1 MSNNPINEKNKIMQD
16 VKNESRAYL
25 LNETSKSYGA
35 VVLLGS
41 NVAEKASPILAI
53 SGIGIPL
60 AAGLFLLGRIIDY
73 GIQNSILFKMVED
86 CKIILQNA
94 LYSHM
99 LIMKK
104 IELYFKYSDEKMQ
117 KKLSKFTINKLI
129 VNKIVSKLTLFN
141 TLLETIIPKENEG
154 RFSRLTKR
162 IHRFT
167 HGKYYINEITRELGL
182 LNSFFITYHN
192 QAQELDKYHNKVLKK
207 KSKKIQKKI
216 EKTDEYINYLGNK
229 NFEESIK
236 DIKDKFNSN
245 ETANAIL
252 KKYQD
257 DISKAGNKLKN
268 ETPITEGGSKT
279 RKNIRKNTHKN
290 RTRKS
295 KK

>member
-1 MSNNPINEKNKIMQD
+1 MSNNPIDEKNKIMQD

-117 KKLSKFTINKLI
+117 KKL
-129 VNKIVSKLTLFN
+129 
-141 TLLETIIPKENEG
+141 
-154 RFSRLTKR
+154 
-162 IHRFT
+162 
-167 HGKYYINEITRELGL
+167 
-182 LNSFFITYHN
+182 
-192 QAQELDKYHNKVLKK
+192 
-207 KSKKIQKKI
+207 
-216 EKTDEYINYLGNK
+216 
-229 NFEESIK
+229 
-236 DIKDKFNSN
+236 
-245 ETANAIL
+245 
-252 KKYQD
+252 
-257 DISKAGNKLKN
+257 
-268 ETPITEGGSKT
+268 
-279 RKNIRKNTHKN
+279 
-290 RTRKS
+290 
-295 KK
+295 

>member
-1 MSNNPINEKNKIMQD
+1 MSTNPIDEKNKIMQD
-16 VKNESRAYL
+16 VKNESSAYL

-41 NVAEKASPILAI
+41 NIAEKASPILAI

-229 NFEESIK
+229 KFEESIK
-236 DIKDKFNSN
+236 DIRYKFNSN

-257 DISKAGNKLKN
+257 DISKAGDKLKN

-279 RKNIRKNTHKN
+279 RKNIRKPPHKN

>member
-1 MSNNPINEKNKIMQD
+1 MNNNPINEKNKIMQD

-104 IELYFKYSDEKMQ
+104 IEIYFKYSDEKTQ

-192 QAQELDKYHNKVLKK
+192 QAQELDKYAHSILKK

-257 DISKAGNKLKN
+257 DISKAGDKLKN

-279 RKNIRKNTHKN
+279 RKNIRKNTYKN

>member
-1 MSNNPINEKNKIMQD
+1 MNNNLINEKNKIMQD

-41 NVAEKASPILAI
+41 KAAEKASPILAI

-104 IELYFKYSDEKMQ
+104 IEIYFKYSDEKTQ

-207 KSKKIQKKI
+207 RSKKLQKKI
-216 EKTDEYINYLGNK
+216 EKTDEYVNYLGNK
-229 NFEESIK
+229 NFEESIQ
-236 DIKDKFNSN
+236 DIKEKFNSN

-252 KKYQD
+252 KKYQN
-257 DISKAGNKLKN
+257 DISKAGDNLKN
-268 ETPITEGGSKT
+268 VTPISEGGSKT
-279 RKNIRKNTHKN
+279 RKNIRKNTYKN